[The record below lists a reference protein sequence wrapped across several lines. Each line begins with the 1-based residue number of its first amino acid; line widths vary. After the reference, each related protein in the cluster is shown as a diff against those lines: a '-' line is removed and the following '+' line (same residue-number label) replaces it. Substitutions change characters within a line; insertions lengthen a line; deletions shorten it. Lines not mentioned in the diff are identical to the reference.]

1 MPVASLIEKLLG
13 APALLIP
20 MGQSSD
26 NCHLA
31 NERLRRLNLVKGK
44 NVVRHLLEELVAAKA
59 GGVAA
64 AVGGGAGGGAGL
76 GGVRLG
82 AVSPEAAGTAAAI
95 EAATRGLVDA
105 LAAPPQ

>member
-1 MPVASLIEKLLG
+1 MPVASLIEKTLG

-44 NVVRHLLEELVAAKA
+44 NVVRHLMEELIA
-59 GGVAA
+59 GAA
-64 AVGGGAGGGAGL
+64 AATAAAAGGGA
-76 GGVRLG
+76 
-82 AVSPEAAGTAAAI
+82 AAAAV
-95 EAATRGLVDA
+95 AAVAGLS
-105 LAAPPQ
+105 LNGE